1 MSKYEPLADHLSSVA
16 SERVTL
22 RFAAI
27 ERIIGKP
34 LPPSARSH
42 NAWWANN
49 PTGHSHCKA
58 WHDAGWRTERLDLSG
73 ETVDF
78 VRDATAGARTQ
89 EKPRVFGALGN
100 TVTIHD
106 AESVTSPSGIEWR
119 ADEGRL

>member
-1 MSKYEPLADHLSSVA
+1 MSKYEPLTNHLSSVA

-27 ERIIGKP
+27 ENIIGKP

-58 WHDAGWRTERLDLSG
+58 WHDAGWRTERLDLTG

-78 VRDATAGARTQ
+78 VRDAKAHLRTPK
-89 EKPRVFGALGN
+89 KPRVFGALGD

-106 AESVTSPSGIEWR
+106 ADAMTSPADIRWR
-119 ADEGRL
+119 ANDGHI